1 MKFVRWK
8 GSLSGS
14 PSSRFPSSMHFM
26 RKVGADLHGLVYV
39 TGAVEQP
46 VEEGDDGRVGASEID
61 GRADDEAVCLLK

>member
-1 MKFVRWK
+1 M
-8 GSLSGS
+8 L
-14 PSSRFPSSMHFM
+14 FM